1 VGADGIKAGPRIP
14 APAGST
20 PAGSQRIEKD
30 FIRERGLQMATK
42 TKSASPPQVEYA
54 SAMDKLRDEM
64 AKSKDK
70 YVEVVGE
77 YLTDYLLA
85 HPEAEA
91 ALLDKGKSIKG
102 SLAAVRKEAEKVKT
116 GNMAILDDRTVF
128 GIVLGYFGLKSEPD
142 VIKTGENVL
151 KTGANVP
158 GETTGGT
165 TSSDPPQAAAHLPLK
180 GKAFGET
187 GQDTTPDPFDL
198 DALLGVM

>member
-1 VGADGIKAGPRIP
+1 MAAKKTT
-14 APAGST
+14 APT
-20 PAGSQRIEKD
+20 
-30 FIRERGLQMATK
+30 
-42 TKSASPPQVEYA
+42 VEYT

-85 HPEAEA
+85 HPEAET
-91 ALLDKGKSIKG
+91 ALLDKDRSIAD

-142 VIKTGENVL
+142 VIKKAEDVPERAGDVPKKAGNVPKTAENVP
-151 KTGANVP
+151 AP
-158 GETTGGT
+158 E
-165 TSSDPPQAAAHLPLK
+165 PEPA
-180 GKAFGET
+180 
-187 GQDTTPDPFDL
+187 DPFDL

>member
-1 VGADGIKAGPRIP
+1 MASKKTVAAATSRRTKA
-14 APAGST
+14 
-20 PAGSQRIEKD
+20 
-30 FIRERGLQMATK
+30 
-42 TKSASPPQVEYA
+42 PPEEYA
-54 SAMDKLRDEM
+54 SAMDKIWDEM

-70 YVEVVGE
+70 YVQVVGE

-102 SLAAVRKEAEKVKT
+102 SLATVRKEAEKVKT
-116 GNMAILDDRTVF
+116 GNMTILDDRTVF

-142 VIKTGENVL
+142 VLKTGENVS
-151 KTGANVP
+151 KTEGNVP

-165 TSSDPPQAAAHLPLK
+165 TSSDPPQAAAHLPPKGMATHTLK

-187 GQDTTPDPFDL
+187 GQATTPDPFDL
-198 DALLGVM
+198 DALMGVI